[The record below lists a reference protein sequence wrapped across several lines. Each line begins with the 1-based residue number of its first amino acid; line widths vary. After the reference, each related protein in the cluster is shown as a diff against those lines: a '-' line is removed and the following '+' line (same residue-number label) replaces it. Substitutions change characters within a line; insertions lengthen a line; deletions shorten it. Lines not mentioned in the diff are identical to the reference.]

1 MEPMTLREI
10 VEASLGR
17 YAGDEA
23 LLDTLVPDVV
33 IDSRLAKDG
42 ALYVPIQGERFD
54 GHDFIDAARET
65 GAACVL
71 TERPL
76 RAPPY
81 VLVPSAL
88 DALQR
93 IAAYYRHQFS
103 IPIIALTGSVGKT
116 STKEMIASVLSRQF
130 SVLKTQGTMNN
141 QTGVPLTLFQLNH
154 NHDVAVIEMG
164 TNHFGEIAALAK
176 MTSPTICLLI
186 NIGVAHIE
194 FFGSRPGILK
204 AKTEMLPYLRTGG
217 KTIVNNDDDMLA
229 TLPNVMRYGTGEDC
243 DLRAAGIA
251 EYGLDGMSFTAL
263 YGAESV
269 PVHVPS
275 PGQHAVSNALAAMAV
290 GLTLGMSLSA
300 LAEGL
305 AAYVPPAGRMNITR
319 TKRFTV
325 LDDSYNANPIS
336 VMAAIDVL
344 EKAEGRRVCILGDMF
359 ELGEQ
364 TDDYHEVAGMYAAMH
379 GMDLILCVGPLSEQL
394 FLGAHAI
401 APLRARYFETQE
413 SLLSILPGLLEDGD
427 TILVKASRG
436 MRLEETVKSLLEA

>member
-10 VEASLGR
+10 VDASKGR
-17 YAGDEA
+17 FFGEEA
-23 LLDTLVPDVV
+23 LLDTLIPDVV
-33 IDSRLAKDG
+33 IDSRAAKGG

-54 GHDFIDAARET
+54 GHDFIGAARET

-76 RAPPY
+76 AEPPY
-81 VLVPSAL
+81 VLVNSTL
-88 DALQR
+88 DALQN
-93 IAAYYRHQFS
+93 IAAHYRNQFS
-103 IPIIALTGSVGKT
+103 IPIIAITGSVGKT
-116 STKEMIASVLSRQF
+116 STKEMVAAVLSSRF

-141 QTGVPLTLFQLNH
+141 QTGVPLTLFRLNRQ
-154 NHDVAVIEMG
+154 HDVAVIEMG

-194 FFGSRPGILK
+194 FFESRPGILK
-204 AKTEMLPYLRTGG
+204 AKTEMLPYLREGG
-217 KTIVNNDDDMLA
+217 RTIVNNDDDMLA
-229 TLPNVMRYGTGEDC
+229 TLTNVMRYGTGEEC
-243 DLRAAGIA
+243 ELRAVDI
-251 EYGLDGMSFTAL
+251 EERGLDGMSFTAV
-263 YGAESV
+263 YGDESV
-269 PVHVPS
+269 PVRVPA

-290 GLTLGMSLSA
+290 GLTLGLSLSA
-300 LAEGL
+300 LAEGV
-305 AAYVPPAGRMNITR
+305 AAYVPPAGRMNITH

-359 ELGEQ
+359 ELGDQ
-364 TDDYHEVAGMYAAMH
+364 ADDYHEVAGMYAAMH
-379 GMDLILCVGPLSEQL
+379 GLDLIICVGPLSEQL
-394 FLGAHAI
+394 FLGAHAL
-401 APLRARYFETQE
+401 APRRVRYFETQE
-413 SLLSILPGLLEDGD
+413 SLLSMLPGLLEDGD

-436 MRLEETVKSLLEA
+436 MRLEETVKTLLEN